1 MTRPMMHYHKSN
13 LSQFIRE
20 RCRDSSTGLVVCDV
34 DYIFRDYR
42 RKKVM
47 IVEEKTNS
55 DFIPNGEKETLR
67 LIADGLRHNTLGFD
81 YHGSFVVRVGSVIE
95 SDPIHLAMIT
105 NRNLLDFK
113 QVSIETLIGFLGFD
127 ISFEEIDCLQTTQ

>member
-1 MTRPMMHYHKSN
+1 MTKQTFHYFKSDF
-13 LSQFIRE
+13 SEYIRNN
-20 RCRDSSTGLVVCDV
+20 CLDSKLGLVVCDI
-34 DYIFRDYR
+34 DYIVRDYN
-42 RKKVM
+42 RKLVM
-47 IVEEKTNS
+47 ILEEKTNNNHVPFAES
-55 DFIPNGEKETLR
+55 QTLQ
-67 LIADGLRHNTLGFD
+67 LVSNGLRHNTLG
-81 YHGSFVVRVGSVIE
+81 YKHLGVYIIQVGNSVQ